1 MRLRRRQFLHL
12 ASGAVALPAMSRIAW
27 AQTYP
32 TRPVRL
38 IVGFVPG
45 GGSDILARLMGQWL
59 SDRLGQPFIIENR
72 AGAGGNVATEAAVRA
87 AGDGYTLL
95 LAAVPNAVNATLYDR
110 LNFNFIQDIAPV
122 AGIIRVPNVMEVT
135 PSLPVQTVAEFIAYA
150 KANPGRLNMGSG
162 GFGTGQHVTGE
173 LFKMMTGVDMLH
185 VPYRGSA
192 AALTDLLGGQIQVM
206 FDNIPSSIEYIRA
219 GKLRALAVTTKVRSE
234 ALPEVPMVG
243 DFVPGFEASGWF
255 GVVAPKATPTE
266 IVSKLNAEINAILA
280 DPKMKGRL
288 ADLGG
293 TLIAGSPAD
302 FGKLIADDTDKW
314 GKVIRFAGIK
324 AE

>member
-1 MRLRRRQFLHL
+1 
-12 ASGAVALPAMSRIAW
+12 
-27 AQTYP
+27 
-32 TRPVRL
+32 
-38 IVGFVPG
+38 
-45 GGSDILARLMGQWL
+45 
-59 SDRLGQPFIIENR
+59 
-72 AGAGGNVATEAAVRA
+72 
-87 AGDGYTLL
+87 
-95 LAAVPNAVNATLYDR
+95 
-110 LNFNFIQDIAPV
+110 
-122 AGIIRVPNVMEVT
+122 
-135 PSLPVQTVAEFIAYA
+135 
-150 KANPGRLNMGSG
+150 
-162 GFGTGQHVTGE
+162 
-173 LFKMMTGVDMLH
+173 MMTGVDMLH

-243 DFVPGFEASGWF
+243 DFVRGFEASAWF

-280 DPKMKGRL
+280 DPKMKARL

-293 TLIAGSPAD
+293 TALPGSPAD
-302 FGKLIADDTDKW
+302 FGKLITDETEKW
-314 GKVIRFAGIK
+314 GKVIKFAGIK